1 LGDKITYWTEINF
14 EPVQTI
20 SEFRNGENL
29 LPFNFT
35 VDSNLDP
42 FIVIDVTS
50 DNGYGSI
57 YRDSKNYE
65 IRGLRYNR
73 STIISWVCG
82 SISAYNIYIDLK
94 IYKIKTL
101 WFNKGFLFY
110 NNFLCTSSKS
120 IACCW
125 LTTSCH
131 TFFKCCCP
139 ISNITW

>member
-1 LGDKITYWTEINF
+1 MKMFFILVCMRPASSITPLVATYSYVNQNNEIIVDKVWSDKITYWTEINF

-20 SEFRNGENL
+20 SEFRNGEL

-65 IRGLRYNR
+65 IRGLR
-73 STIISWVCG
+73 
-82 SISAYNIYIDLK
+82 D
-94 IYKIKTL
+94 
-101 WFNKGFLFY
+101 
-110 NNFLCTSSKS
+110 
-120 IACCW
+120 
-125 LTTSCH
+125 
-131 TFFKCCCP
+131 
-139 ISNITW
+139 ITKQNHLS